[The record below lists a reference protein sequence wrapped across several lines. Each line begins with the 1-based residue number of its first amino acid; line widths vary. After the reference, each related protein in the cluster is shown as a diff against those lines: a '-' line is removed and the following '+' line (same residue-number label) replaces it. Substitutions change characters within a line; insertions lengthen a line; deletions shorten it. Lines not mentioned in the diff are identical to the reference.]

1 MTNQSINLKSICTLW
16 VWWKSVGSLK
26 SLGYCP
32 RKSRLI
38 PAVMLPE
45 TWNSQNYTF
54 YRVLHFFSIDNVKR
68 KMLLPNLSSIC
79 ALAIKSFIIRSCS
92 RLSWATRP
100 FAPTNNTDA
109 DWCAVNALPSDGFGH
124 YCGALFF
131 SFDKAGVKTS
141 SASLLI
147 FIKSSVF
154 CRVKYTFPG
163 SFHRHTYF
171 NRTRGVQL
179 FAHFSLVLLESPTQV
194 IGFWNAHWH
203 LFLIHVRHTYSHQ
216 QSFLNWFPA
225 QTHLECLQSLLVRA
239 RSR

>member
-54 YRVLHFFSIDNVKR
+54 YRFLHFFSIDNVKR
-68 KMLLPNLSSIC
+68 KMLLPNLCSIC

-100 FAPTNNTDA
+100 FAPTNTALMQIDVQSTRCRLMVSVIIAAPCFFLSTKPEWKPQVPPFSYLSNLQCSAGWSTPSPAPFTDTHILTGHGESNYLPTSHLCS
-109 DWCAVNALPSDGFGH
+109 WRALLKWLASEMHTDI
-124 YCGALFF
+124 YF
-131 SFDKAGVKTS
+131 SFMCAT
-141 SASLLI
+141 LI
-147 FIKSSVF
+147 PTNS
-154 CRVKYTFPG
+154 
-163 SFHRHTYF
+163 
-171 NRTRGVQL
+171 
-179 FAHFSLVLLESPTQV
+179 HF
-194 IGFWNAHWH
+194 
-203 LFLIHVRHTYSHQ
+203 
-216 QSFLNWFPA
+216 
-225 QTHLECLQSLLVRA
+225 
-239 RSR
+239 